1 MRVNES
7 NEVVVERPAAEVF
20 AFLADPENDP
30 RWRPGVLDIARVDG
44 DGDGVRYRQGVRGP
58 GGRRVAADIEV
69 TTREP
74 ERLIAFRTTT
84 GPVRPQ
90 GRYEL
95 RPEGAGTRVRFAL
108 EAELRGVKRLMAPMV
123 RRTMAAE
130 VGALAELKQVV
141 EGGTR

>member
-1 MRVNES
+1 VRVNES
-7 NEVVVERPAAEVF
+7 NEVVVGRPAAEVF

-44 DGDGVRYRQGVRGP
+44 DGARYRQGVRGP
-58 GGRRVAADIEV
+58 GGRRVDADIEV
-69 TTREP
+69 TAREP
-74 ERLIAFRTTT
+74 ERLIAFRTIA
-84 GPVRPQ
+84 RPARPE

-95 RPEGAGTRVRFAL
+95 RPAGAGTRVRFAL

-130 VGALAELKQVV
+130 VGALADLKRVV